1 MKQSTVDTLR
11 QCTDVEQIGDGA
23 LREDIELAEKLCERL
38 GNQEVPWQVL
48 VGVLVRHN
56 CDKSGASM
64 DAGVNAV
71 TSRKQPPHE
80 ADLGLNAEPS
90 DDAEKKAK
98 RAVQLAAARAA
109 KSQQRLANSAL

>member
-23 LREDIELAEKLCERL
+23 LREDIELAEKLCERM
-38 GNQEVPWQVL
+38 GNAEVPWTVL
-48 VGVLVRHN
+48 VSILVRHN
-56 CDKSGASM
+56 CDRSGATM
-64 DAGVNAV
+64 EAGVDAV

-90 DDAEKKAK
+90 DDAVKKQQKAL
-98 RAVQLAAARAA
+98 QMAAARAA
-109 KSQQRLANSAL
+109 KSAKQLANLSV